1 MSYLKKGV
9 WIMIFKMRLYK
20 ISADK
25 GISWTE
31 QWLTNDE
38 VVEHRRNEPNQLIE
52 LKNQQS
58 YKEVQV

>member
-1 MSYLKKGV
+1 
-9 WIMIFKMRLYK
+9 MIFKMRLYK